1 MTISRERIEK
11 FNVVTDVL
19 DKILREEDIKR
30 LQEELGIQQQDGSKT
45 QSREQKL
52 EEIAKYIRS

>member
-30 LQEELGIQQQDGSKT
+30 LRQELGMPQESTNLSKEQQLENIVAYLNT
-45 QSREQKL
+45 QG
-52 EEIAKYIRS
+52 